1 MTLSLQKISSVF
13 QDNNYIVSAK
23 VLKDN
28 GFDRYQVEQYLQD
41 EILLKVGY
49 GLYCLKDNVPD
60 EFSMIQSRSE
70 KIIFSHSTALY
81 LLGMSDRVPGVF
93 NVTIPQGYNV
103 TKIKRDFDNIDFNY
117 SKADWWSLGV
127 SKVATPQ
134 GFEVSVY
141 DKERSILDIIRNK
154 SKVDYQIY
162 IQAIKEYFATQKN
175 FRKILKYS
183 KVMNLED
190 KVRMYIEMI

>member
-1 MTLSLQKISSVF
+1 MTLSLQKILSVF

-162 IQAIKEYFATQKN
+162 IQAIKEYFSTQKN

>member
-41 EILLKVGY
+41 GILLKVGY

-117 SKADWWSLGV
+117 SKADWWSLGL